1 MVLIFVYGTL
11 MKKFWNDYFLK
22 DSEFLGKVQTI
33 ERYGLYIEGLIPKL
47 NEEKNY
53 VIYGELYN
61 VSKDTLQ
68 KIDSLE
74 GNDENYDE
82 DRGDYFRK
90 IIQVLNED
98 EKIYNNVWAYINNNQ
113 EGVLSSTGDFRE
125 YFKAY

>member
-1 MVLIFVYGTL
+1 MILIFVYGTL
-11 MKKFWNDYFLK
+11 MKNFWNNYFLE
-22 DSEFLGKVQTI
+22 DSEFLGEVQTV

-61 VSKDTLQ
+61 ISKDTLQ

-74 GNDENYDE
+74 GNDDE
-82 DRGDYFRK
+82 DQGDYFRK
-90 IIQVLNED
+90 IIQVSRVD
-98 EKIYNNVWAYINNNQ
+98 GKIYNNVWAYINNNR
-113 EGVLSSTGDFRE
+113 EGVLSSIGDFRE